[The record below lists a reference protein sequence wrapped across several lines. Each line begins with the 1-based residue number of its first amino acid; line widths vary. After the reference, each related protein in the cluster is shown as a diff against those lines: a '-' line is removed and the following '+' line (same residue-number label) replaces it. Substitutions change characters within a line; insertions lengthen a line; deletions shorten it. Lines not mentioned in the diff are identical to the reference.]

1 MCAFRRSLVR
11 DRSGA
16 AAVEFALVSPLLLL
30 FLLGVVQYGFV
41 FFFQTDM
48 LQAAQMGARGLSI
61 GTIETAAEAK
71 TYVADQAMRDPEYY
85 TVDVVDTGQAFV
97 VTVTMPTENFV
108 VFNPFGVFALEQL
121 SVRAAARKQS

>member
-71 TYVADQAMRDPEYY
+71 TYVADQAMRDPEHY

-108 VFNPFGVFALEQL
+108 VFNPFGVFTLEQL